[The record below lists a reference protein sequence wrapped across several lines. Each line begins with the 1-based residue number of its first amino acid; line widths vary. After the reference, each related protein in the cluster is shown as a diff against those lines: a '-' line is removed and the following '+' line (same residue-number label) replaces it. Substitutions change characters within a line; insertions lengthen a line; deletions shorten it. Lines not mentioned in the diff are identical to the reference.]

1 MADTPRKAREREE
14 SAEAAKRRAR
24 KEAEA
29 TKLRE
34 AETAANETYRKIHLT
49 VKERILNGKDTDVF
63 VDPATMDV
71 TMSRADADALNQSAV
86 KEFVAK
92 HPEHTQTSRKSL
104 SVLGEYFDRNRV
116 MIVSLPT
123 LEAAFNRLREYG
135 VIVDVTP
142 EPTPLR
148 RHLSPQR

>member
-1 MADTPRKAREREE
+1 
-14 SAEAAKRRAR
+14 
-24 KEAEA
+24 
-29 TKLRE
+29 
-34 AETAANETYRKIHLT
+34 
-49 VKERILNGKDTDVF
+49 
-63 VDPATMDV
+63 
-71 TMSRADADALNQSAV
+71 LNQSAV